1 MEIIRKQKTSFS
13 IMPKIFDNIENEFSV
28 GLSEHLCAASR
39 VDYCVGYFNLRGWK
53 MVCDNISNLRGAAVN
68 ENGKD
73 VVRYCRL
80 LIGMIKTPKEELRD
94 EFADADSDDLL
105 IDTEKANRYKKK
117 LAIEFAEQLT
127 YGTPTKADE
136 QTLKTLLEQ
145 LKSGKVVIKLFLKH
159 QLHAKLYLAHRD
171 DVAPVLGLLGSSNFT
186 LSGLSKQGELNVDV
200 LEQDAAKK
208 LDKWFNDRWLDRW
221 CIDITKGLIDVLENC
236 WARPDL
242 IPPYYIYLKMAYHL
256 SREARA
262 GLAEYKLSKE
272 FSDELLDFQQAA
284 VKIAAHHLHKRNG
297 VIIGDVVGLGKTITA
312 AAVAKILEEDLY
324 YTTLITC
331 PKNLVTMWEHYREKY
346 GLRARIV
353 SHSMLRKELP
363 DLRRYKLVI
372 VDESHNFRN
381 NLGDTYRA
389 LKSYIEENESKVI
402 LLSATPYN
410 KTYIDLSNQLK
421 LFLPD
426 DYDLGIIPERYIE
439 SLGGIVNFSTQHT
452 DTNVRT
458 INAFEKSAFADDW
471 REVMK
476 LYLVRRTRSFI
487 KENYAKTDNENNR
500 KYLEFG
506 SGLRSYFPDRLPKCI
521 KFSMDSKNSSDQY
534 AALYDK
540 ATENIIN
547 RLELPRYGLQTY
559 YNKENGNKPTKE
571 ELLIIENL
579 SRAGKRVIG
588 FCRTNLYKRLESSG
602 YSFLLSLSRHILRNQ
617 IFLYAIKHGYNLPV
631 SGQSVTVDIY
641 ADSENDDNLSMDFSW
656 AAKEFEKEAERYYR
670 IFESDY
676 RTQFKWIRS
685 SLFDIK
691 RLQEH
696 LESDTQKLMG
706 ILAQIKHWN
715 PKEDR
720 KLNALNKL
728 ITQTHKNEKLLIF
741 TQFADTASYLR
752 KELEKQGI
760 SNLAMAIG
768 GNDDIVGIVK
778 RFSPVSNDTPNLPIE
793 NQIRVLVTTDVLSE
807 GQNLQDAHIIVN
819 FDLPWAI
826 VRLIQRAGRVD
837 RIGQKSHEILCYSFL
852 PEDGIEKIIRLR
864 EKLSTR
870 ISENAEVV
878 GSDEVFFED
887 DPVNLSDLYS
897 EKSGIFDDFED
908 TEIDLASYAYQ
919 IWKNA
924 TDNHPELKNKIEKL
938 PDVVFSAKMN
948 DTNCKGSGV
957 VVYANTK
964 DNNDALVWLDET
976 GKVITHSQYTILNAA
991 ECNIQTE
998 ARQKLYN
1005 HHDLV
1010 KEGIKQIQNES
1021 ESITASGT
1029 LGKKNSVKHRTY
1041 TRLNRFFD
1049 ENDGTIWV
1057 PEKLKHALDNIYQ
1070 YPLKESAIDKISR
1083 QMRSGISDIDLAQL
1097 VVSLYDS
1104 DRLCSVIENAGE
1116 KNAAHIICSMSLI
1129 GDSL

>member
-1 MEIIRKQKTSFS
+1 
-13 IMPKIFDNIENEFSV
+13 MPKIFDNIENEFSV
-28 GLSEHLCAASR
+28 GLSEHLRAASR

-53 MVCDNISNLRGAAVN
+53 MVCDNISNLRGAVVN

-73 VVRYCRL
+73 VVRHCRL
-80 LIGMIKTPKEELRD
+80 LIGMTRAPKEELKE
-94 EFADADSDDLL
+94 EFADVDPEELL
-105 IDTEKANRYKKK
+105 IDNEKASKYKKK

-145 LKSGKVVIKLFLKH
+145 LKTGKVIVKLFLKH
-159 QLHAKLYLAHRD
+159 QLHAKLYLAHSD
-171 DVAPVLGLLGSSNFT
+171 GNITPVLGLLGSSNFT

-221 CIDITKGLIDVLENC
+221 CIDITKDLIDVLENS

-272 FSDELLDFQQAA
+272 FSEELLDFQQAA
-284 VKIAAHHLHKRNG
+284 VKIAAHHLHNRNG

-331 PKNLVTMWEHYREKY
+331 PKNLVPMWEHYREKY
-346 GLRARIV
+346 GLRARVV

-439 SLGGIVNFSTQHT
+439 SLGGIVNYNTQHT

-487 KENYAKTDNENNR
+487 KDNYAKNDNETNR
-500 KYLEFG
+500 KYLEFSNG
-506 SGLRSYFPDRLPKCI
+506 ERSYFPDRLPKCV
-521 KFSMDSKNSSDQY
+521 KFSMDSEDSADQY
-534 AALYDK
+534 AALYDEK
-540 ATENIIN
+540 TEDVIN
-547 RLELPRYGLQTY
+547 GLELPRYGLQLY
-559 YNKENGNKPTKE
+559 YNEKNENKPTKDE
-571 ELLIIENL
+571 NLIIENL

-641 ADSENDDNLSMDFSW
+641 ADSEDDDNLSMDFSLS
-656 AAKEFEKEAERYYR
+656 AKEFEKEAEKYYH

-715 PKEDR
+715 PQKDR
-720 KLNALNKL
+720 KLDALNSLLTK
-728 ITQTHKNEKLLIF
+728 THGTEKVLVF
-741 TQFADTASYLR
+741 TQFADTASYLH

-760 SNLAMAIG
+760 NNLAMAIG
-768 GNDDIVGIVK
+768 GNDDIVDIVK
-778 RFSPVSNDTPNLPIE
+778 RFSPVSNECSISSKNDE
-793 NQIRVLVTTDVLSE
+793 IRVLITTDVLSE

-852 PEDGIEKIIRLR
+852 PEDGIEKIIGLR

-887 DPVNLSDLYS
+887 DPVNISDLYS

-924 TDNHPELKNKIEKL
+924 TDANPELKNKIEKL

-948 DTNCKGSGV
+948 DTNCKGNGV

-1029 LGKKNSVKHRTY
+1029 LGKKNSVKYRTY
-1041 TRLNRFFD
+1041 MRLSRFLN
-1049 ENDGTIWV
+1049 ENEGTIWV
-1057 PEKLKHALDNIYQ
+1057 SEKLKYAIDNIFQ
-1070 YPLKESAIDKISR
+1070 YPLKEEAIDKISR
-1083 QMRSGISDIDLAQL
+1083 QMRAGIPDEDLAQL